1 MKKFILFVLTS
12 GSITTLSAQ
21 EKTLVSEG
29 SMKIAGMG
37 EENLY
42 FGFAAGDKIVFSFSE
57 ISNKEIK
64 EVEILEYPSA
74 SRYTDF
80 KISSAS
86 NKIISVNKEGVYQF
100 RFKNGNVA
108 KRVCKY
114 TIERIAASEDTKNFN
129 TSVEWITHTDTVWRT
144 FTKDVTIG
152 HDTTIMK
159 LSRKVVDTV
168 FQKEELLLDKSE
180 RVHSTT
186 NSNGNKR
193 SVYFTLPPNRTEAY
207 ETTKVVSWAY
217 WVGVGEE
224 ANKAWKENA
233 KAISTFTEGA
243 ARIFLTPLGAL
254 AVGAITDLAL
264 PKLGEDVY
272 YALTDE
278 TNRVQFHNGQQFR
291 MYDEGKGVAGYK
303 KIVEPGLCQGAY
315 FLCLSNDNDWQG
327 IDVNIKVI
335 AIIETTLYRDEP
347 YQVPI
352 ITPIKEKQIFSEPEI
367 NQTTVPVIAK

>member
-1 MKKFILFVLTS
+1 MLMG
-12 GSITTLSAQ
+12 GSITTLLAQ

-42 FGFAAGDKIVFSFSE
+42 FGFAAGDKIIFSFSE

-80 KISSAS
+80 KVSSAS
-86 NKIISVNKEGVYQF
+86 NKTITVNKEGVYQF

-129 TSVEWITHTDTVWRT
+129 TTVDWIIRTDTVWRT

-193 SVYFTLPPNRTEAY
+193 SVYFTLPPNKIEAY

-224 ANKAWKENA
+224 ANQAWKENSM
-233 KAISTFTEGA
+233 AIGKLATGA
-243 ARIFLTPLGAL
+243 AGVFLTPLGAL
-254 AVGAITDLAL
+254 AVGALTDLAM

-272 YALTDE
+272 YALTTE
-278 TNRVQFHNGQQFR
+278 SNRNLFLNNQAFR
-291 MYDEGKGVAGYK
+291 AYDSGKGVAGYK
-303 KIVEPGLCQGAY
+303 KILEPELCQGAY

-327 IDVNIKVI
+327 IDVMIKVI
-335 AIIETTLYRDEP
+335 AIVETTRFKDEP
-347 YQVPI
+347 YEVPI
-352 ITPIKEKQIFSEPEI
+352 ITPIKEKQIFTEPEI
-367 NQTTVPVIAK
+367 KQTTVPVIAK